1 MKLIAPLL
9 AVAVLVGCT
18 PEEEA
23 TGFAVSL
30 SVRDKFG
37 QEASTFST
45 DETITLQLRVENT
58 GDSAA
63 TLNFSN
69 GQAYDFTVRN
79 SADTVVWTWSAD
91 KSFTQ
96 ATESTRFAAGEVRT
110 YSADWDQQDDSDVAV
125 STGSYRAQGEVTATN
140 LDEDTAKS
148 EFDSLT
154 IQ

>member
-1 MKLIAPLL
+1 MKLFAALL
-9 AVAVLVGCT
+9 TAALLIGCT

-23 TGFAVSL
+23 TGFDVSL
-30 SVRDKFG
+30 SLRDKFG

-69 GQAYDFTVRN
+69 GQAYDFVIRN
-79 SADTVVWTWSAD
+79 SADQAIWTWSTD
-91 KSFTQ
+91 KSFTE
-96 ATESTRFAAGEVRT
+96 ATESTRFAAGEVRF
-110 YSADWDQQDDSDVAV
+110 YSADWDQVGDNDAPA
-125 STGSYRAQGEVTATN
+125 STGSYTAQGEITASN
-140 LDEDTAKS
+140 LDEADAVS
-148 EFDSLT
+148 ERDSFS

>member
-1 MKLIAPLL
+1 MKLFASLLVITLL
-9 AVAVLVGCT
+9 AACT
-18 PEEEA
+18 PEDEA
-23 TGFAVSL
+23 TGFEVSL
-30 SVRDKFG
+30 SLRDKFG
-37 QEASTFST
+37 QEANTFST

-63 TLNFSN
+63 TLNFNN

-79 SADTVVWTWSAD
+79 SADTVVWTWSND

-110 YSADWDQQDDSDVAV
+110 YSADWDQEDNSNVAV
-125 STGSYRAQGEVTATN
+125 PAGSYRAQGEVTATN
-140 LDEDTAKS
+140 LDDEVAKS
-148 EFDSLT
+148 ETDSLT